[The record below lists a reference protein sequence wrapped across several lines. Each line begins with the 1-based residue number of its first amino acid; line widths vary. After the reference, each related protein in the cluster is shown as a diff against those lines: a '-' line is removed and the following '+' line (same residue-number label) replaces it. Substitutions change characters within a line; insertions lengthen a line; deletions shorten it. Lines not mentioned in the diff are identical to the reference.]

1 MSEPVQ
7 MISHPFSGGSIK
19 GAIKGVEFF
28 QMSSVM
34 NYNKFY
40 DHRRGTFPTR
50 FFFTFKGLQSPSP
63 YHFSYNKHNSWGG
76 KVLFLEIS
84 LLLMA

>member
-50 FFFTFKGLQSPSP
+50 FF
-63 YHFSYNKHNSWGG
+63 
-76 KVLFLEIS
+76 
-84 LLLMA
+84 LLLKVYNHHLHITFLTINTTVGGEKYYFWRFHCC